1 VIALDPPSAPARTVA
16 QDDDRLLSTEEEETS
31 VARSAASAPAAPAAP
46 AKEVDLL
53 GDDLLGL
60 GLGPAPAAAP
70 AAAAAKLAPVA
81 RLEPEAF
88 QERWGRLPAGAPLNM
103 QAQRMPSSAAEI
115 DGAARSAFVFSVA
128 SGDKGAALVW
138 YLYAQTDPDR
148 AFHLGEASLNK
159 TSGLVSVIIKS
170 ENPQAVGA
178 FLSALRATFG
188 VIGAT

>member
-1 VIALDPPSAPARTVA
+1 MIALDPPSAPARTVA

-31 VARSAASAPAAPAAP
+31 VARSAASAPVAHAAP

-70 AAAAAKLAPVA
+70 AAAAKLAPVA
-81 RLEPEAF
+81 WLEPEAF
-88 QERWGRLPAGAPLNM
+88 QERWGRLPACAPLNM
-103 QAQRMPSSAAEI
+103 QAQRMPSPAAEI
-115 DGAARSAFVFSVA
+115 DGAARSACIFSVA

-159 TSGLVSVIIKS
+159 TSGVVSVIIKS

-178 FLSALRATFG
+178 FVSALRATFG